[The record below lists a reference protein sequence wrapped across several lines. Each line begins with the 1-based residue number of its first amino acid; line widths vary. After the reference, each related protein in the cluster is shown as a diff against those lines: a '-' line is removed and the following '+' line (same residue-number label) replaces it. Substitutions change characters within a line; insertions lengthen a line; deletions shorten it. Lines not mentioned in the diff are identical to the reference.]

1 MCDVCQFAVL
11 LAVIFVLELSAGL
24 AGYLLK
30 DGLQDYLVNRLNVSM
45 SEYSTNTEIAKTID
59 FTQERLQCC
68 GLEVYDDWQGKI
80 PSGTPGTETYD
91 GNLVIPKS
99 CCVDTCSTL
108 YGNGCLPR
116 VEYVIGRSAVM
127 LASAA
132 VSIALLQLLG
142 VMFAC
147 SLGRTIRHTKTER
160 ERRRWE
166 LRERLLRV
174 NMSQSSALVPL
185 SIVVLLLLIVGSTQ
199 VRAQHDST
207 FKGWSGQIVS
217 NDTVK
222 QVYHHDQTVAFV
234 ELGPG
239 KTLQNCELIEIVNAV
254 ELEQAFRMLR
264 PVAQPINITFDEMFE
279 LMDQCYAF
287 DSPLESANMASRIR
301 DTVSL
306 GIVPGTKWCGTSDI
320 AATYHDLGKEKDV
333 DKCCRTHDLCPVKVR
348 SYRTRYNLTNEN
360 FFTKSHCSCDD
371 RFWKCLKSRNTP
383 LASLMGN
390 VYFNIMRVPCVEET
404 DTTCDKA
411 TCRSKQFRKAR
422 QFFL

>member
-166 LRERLLRV
+166 LRERLLRKDSFYG
-174 NMSQSSALVPL
+174 N
-185 SIVVLLLLIVGSTQ
+185 TQ
-199 VRAQHDST
+199 Q
-207 FKGWSGQIVS
+207 
-217 NDTVK
+217 
-222 QVYHHDQTVAFV
+222 
-234 ELGPG
+234 
-239 KTLQNCELIEIVNAV
+239 
-254 ELEQAFRMLR
+254 
-264 PVAQPINITFDEMFE
+264 
-279 LMDQCYAF
+279 
-287 DSPLESANMASRIR
+287 
-301 DTVSL
+301 
-306 GIVPGTKWCGTSDI
+306 
-320 AATYHDLGKEKDV
+320 
-333 DKCCRTHDLCPVKVR
+333 
-348 SYRTRYNLTNEN
+348 
-360 FFTKSHCSCDD
+360 
-371 RFWKCLKSRNTP
+371 
-383 LASLMGN
+383 
-390 VYFNIMRVPCVEET
+390 
-404 DTTCDKA
+404 
-411 TCRSKQFRKAR
+411 
-422 QFFL
+422 